1 MQKVLGS
8 HKVKGKNGGSKTAA
22 VLECGHEVDYGAVKW
37 PGGMADCA
45 KTHDDKVPVI
55 VTQDKEKHDL

>member
-8 HKVKGKNGGSKTAA
+8 HKVKGKTTA

-37 PGGMADCA
+37 PEGVADCA
-45 KTHDDKVPVI
+45 KAHDDKAPVI
-55 VTQDKEKHDL
+55 VTQEPSAS

>member
-8 HKVKGKNGGSKTAA
+8 HKVKGKTMA

-37 PGGMADCA
+37 PEGMAECKQDHA
-45 KTHDDKVPVI
+45 PVI
-55 VTQDKEKHDL
+55 VALEPSVS